1 MCFFIAYLNIF
12 LYLCAKFILKFIIMT
27 TSEMRQAFEKA
38 YGRGAEKIYFSPG
51 RVNLIGEHTD
61 YNGGC
66 VFPCALSFGAWLLL
80 AKNNDRV
87 LRFRSLNMPQ
97 VYEIAVDAIKPQPDR
112 AWCNYALGCIDII
125 ARRHPEAK
133 LESGYDLL
141 YFGNVPAGAGL
152 SSSAAM
158 EVVTARAFTE
168 EMVES
173 LDTQLPFGYKDDKQY
188 RTELALIG
196 QACEHEYAGVM
207 CGVMDQFA
215 SAQGKKDHAIY
226 LNCDTLEF
234 EHVPVKL
241 EGIKVVI
248 SNTHSPHHLDSGA
261 YNDRVRQCKTAVEQI
276 SKVKPIKFLAELTLE
291 DWEQVQD
298 AITDPIA
305 KKRARHVVGEVA
317 RTAEAVEALKQGKIE
332 RFGELMTASHVSLR
346 DDYEVTGKELDSLA
360 EAAWQVEG
368 VLGSRMTGGGFGGCT
383 VSLVRDEAIE
393 TFKAFVGKEYEAK
406 TGLKADFYV
415 AEIGDG
421 VARLA

>member
-1 MCFFIAYLNIF
+1 
-12 LYLCAKFILKFIIMT
+12 MT
-27 TSEMRQAFEKA
+27 TQELQAAFEQA
-38 YGRGAEKIYFSPG
+38 YGRKADKMYFSPG

-66 VFPCALSFGAWLLL
+66 VFPCALSFGAWLLI
-80 AKNNDRV
+80 APNADKV
-87 LRFRSLNMPQ
+87 LRFKSLNMPQ
-97 VYEIAVDAIKPQPDR
+97 TYEIPIDKIAPQPDK
-112 AWCNYALGCIDII
+112 AWCNYALGCMEII

-133 LESGYDLL
+133 LQSGYDLL
-141 YFGNVPAGAGL
+141 YYGNVPAGAGL

-168 EMVES
+168 EMGWK
-173 LDTQLPFGYKDDKQY
+173 DADDKKY

-207 CGVMDQFA
+207 CGIMDQFA

-226 LNCDTLEF
+226 LNCDTLDF

-248 SNTHSPHHLDSGA
+248 TNTHSPHHLDSGA
-261 YNDRVRQCKTAVEQI
+261 YNDRVRQCQLAVEQI
-276 SKVKPIKFLAELTLE
+276 SKVKPIKFLAELTEE
-291 DWEQVQD
+291 DWAQVES

-305 KKRARHVVGEVA
+305 HKRARHVVGEVA
-317 RTAEAVEALKQGKIE
+317 RTAAAVEALKKGEIAY
-332 RFGELMTASHVSLR
+332 FGELMTASHISLR
-346 DDYEVTGKELDSLA
+346 DDYEVTGPELDALA

-393 TFKAFVGKEYEAK
+393 TFKAFVGKEYEEK

-421 VARLA
+421 VTRLA

>member
-1 MCFFIAYLNIF
+1 
-12 LYLCAKFILKFIIMT
+12 MT
-27 TSEMRQAFEKA
+27 TQEMKKAFEEA
-38 YGRGAEKIYFSPG
+38 YGRKAEKIYFAPG
-51 RVNLIGEHTD
+51 RVNLIGEHVD
-61 YNGGC
+61 YQGGS
-66 VFPCALSFGAWLLL
+66 VFPCALSFGAWLLI
-80 AKNNDRV
+80 APNAERV
-87 LRFRSLNMPQ
+87 LRFKSLNMPQ
-97 VYEIAVDAIKPQPDR
+97 SYEIPIDAIAPQPDR
-112 AWCNYALGCIDII
+112 AWCNYSLGCMDII

-133 LESGYDLL
+133 LQNGYDLL
-141 YFGNVPAGAGL
+141 YYGNVPAGAGL

-168 EMVES
+168 EMGVVIA
-173 LDTQLPFGYKDDKQY
+173 DDKKY

-196 QACEHEYAGVM
+196 QECEHVYAGVM
-207 CGVMDQFA
+207 CGIMDQFA

-241 EGIKVVI
+241 DGIKVVI
-248 SNTHSPHHLDSGA
+248 TNTHSPHHLDSGA
-261 YNDRVRQCKTAVEQI
+261 YNDRVSQCKLAVEQI
-276 SKVKPIKFLAELTLE
+276 SKVKPIKFLAELTEE
-291 DWEQVQD
+291 DWREVES

-305 KKRARHVVGEVA
+305 HKRARHVVGEVA
-317 RTAEAVEALKQGKIE
+317 RTAAAVEALKRGEIAY
-332 RFGELMTASHVSLR
+332 FGELMTASHVSLR
-346 DDYEVTGKELDSLA
+346 DDFEVTGPELDALA

-393 TFKAFVGKEYEAK
+393 TFKSFVGAEYEKK

-421 VARLA
+421 VMRLE

>member
-1 MCFFIAYLNIF
+1 
-12 LYLCAKFILKFIIMT
+12 MT
-27 TSEMRQAFEKA
+27 TQEMQIAFEKA
-38 YGRGAEKIYFSPG
+38 YGRKAEKMFFAPG

-66 VFPCALSFGAWLLL
+66 VFPCALSFGAWLLI
-80 AKNNDRV
+80 AQNNDQV

-97 VYEIAVDAIKPQPDR
+97 VYEIPVSQIKPQPDR
-112 AWCNYALGCIDII
+112 AWCNYSLGCIEII

-133 LESGYDLL
+133 LQSGYDLL
-141 YFGNVPAGAGL
+141 YYGNVPAGAGL

-168 EMVES
+168 EMGWK
-173 LDTQLPFGYKDDKQY
+173 DADDKKY

-207 CGVMDQFA
+207 CGIMDQFA

-248 SNTHSPHHLDSGA
+248 TNTHSPHHLDSGA
-261 YNDRVRQCKTAVEQI
+261 YNDRVNQCKLAVEQI
-276 SKVKPIKFLAELTLE
+276 CKVKPIKFLAELTE
-291 DWEQVQD
+291 DDW
-298 AITDPIA
+298 
-305 KKRARHVVGEVA
+305 REVESA
-317 RTAEAVEALKQGKIE
+317 AVEALKKGEISY
-332 RFGELMTASHVSLR
+332 FGELMTASHVSLR
-346 DDYEVTGKELDSLA
+346 DDYEVTGPELDALA

-393 TFKAFVGKEYEAK
+393 TFKAFVGEEYEKK

-421 VARLA
+421 VMRL

>member
-1 MCFFIAYLNIF
+1 
-12 LYLCAKFILKFIIMT
+12 MT
-27 TSEMRQAFEKA
+27 TQEMNLAFEQA
-38 YGRGAEKIYFSPG
+38 YGKKAEKMYFSPG

-80 AKNNDRV
+80 AKNNDQV
-87 LRFRSLNMPQ
+87 LRFLSLNMPQ
-97 VYEIAVDAIKPQPDR
+97 TYSIPVADIKPQPDR

-125 ARRHPEAK
+125 RRRHPEAK

-141 YFGNVPAGAGL
+141 YYGNVPAGAGL

-168 EMVES
+168 EMNWK
-173 LDTQLPFGYKDDKQY
+173 DADDKKY

-215 SAQGKKDHAIY
+215 SAQGKKDHAIH

-276 SKVKPIKFLAELTLE
+276 STVKPIKHLAELTPE
-291 DWEQVQD
+291 DWKEVEGV
-298 AITDPIA
+298 ITDPIA
-305 KKRARHVVGEVA
+305 KKRAHHVVGEVA
-317 RTAEAVEALKQGKIE
+317 RTAEAVEALKKGDIK
-332 RFGELMTASHVSLR
+332 RFGELMTQSHVSLR
-346 DDYEVTGKELDSLA
+346 DDYEVTGKELDTMA
-360 EAAWQVEG
+360 EAAWEVEG

-383 VSLVRDEAIE
+383 VSLVKDEAIE
-393 TFKAFVGKEYEAK
+393 TFKAHVGKVYEEK
-406 TGLKADFYV
+406 TGLKPDFYV

-421 VARLA
+421 VSRLA

>member
-1 MCFFIAYLNIF
+1 
-12 LYLCAKFILKFIIMT
+12 MT
-27 TSEMRQAFEKA
+27 TQELQAAFEQA
-38 YGRGAEKIYFSPG
+38 YGRKAEKMYFAPG

-66 VFPCALSFGAWLLL
+66 VFPSALSFGAWLLI
-80 AKNNDRV
+80 AKNGDQV

-97 VYEIAVDAIKPQPDR
+97 EYAIPVSAIRPQPDR

-168 EMVES
+168 EMGVNRNN
-173 LDTQLPFGYKDDKQY
+173 DKAY

-261 YNDRVRQCKTAVEQI
+261 YNDRVRQCHTAVEQI
-276 SKVKPIKFLAELTLE
+276 SKVRPIKHLAELSE
-291 DWEQVQD
+291 DDWREVES

-317 RTAEAVEALKQGKIE
+317 RTAAAVEALKRGEIAY
-332 RFGELMTASHVSLR
+332 FGELMTASHVSLR
-346 DDYEVTGKELDSLA
+346 DDYEVTGPELDALA

-383 VSLVRDEAIE
+383 VSLVKDEAIE
-393 TFKAFVGKEYEAK
+393 TFKAFVGAEYEKK

-421 VARLA
+421 VSRLC